1 MAKKVCILTGIFP
14 PEVGGPATFAEHFSE
29 FAATAGA
36 KVRILTYCNGKSH
49 HISQN
54 NIEVRQISRTLPL
67 PFRYFRMSLEIAK
80 SYSLGYKLIAN
91 GCFLEIGFI
100 RFLFP
105 ISYVVKIPG
114 DIVWER
120 AKNNGE
126 TTSDIDVFQEENLRL
141 GLRIMKSVFQFSII
155 RAGRVIVP
163 SKHLYTLAI
172 QWGAKPGKVEII
184 HNSISL
190 TDFPFLRQGSYDFD
204 LVSVTR
210 LVKWKGLKEV
220 IEAAAQLGLSLGL
233 VGVGPEEMNL
243 RRLSRTVGAQV
254 TFLGSI
260 GQRELSDIYSRSK
273 FFVLN
278 SNFEATSYALLE
290 ARATGLVSIA
300 NLNTGSQEVIHH
312 LEDGLLCGPELTI
325 LEAISMLKNNLVDVK
340 EFELR
345 ARKDTEE
352 RFNQSKNFQS
362 ILDVILE
369 EK

>member
-29 FAATAGA
+29 FAATSGA

-49 HISQN
+49 HSSQN
-54 NIEVRQISRTLPL
+54 NIEVRQISRKLPL
-67 PFRYFRMSLEIAK
+67 PFRYFKMSFAIAK

-100 RFLFP
+100 RWLFP
-105 ISYVVKIPG
+105 ISYIVKIPG

-120 AKNNGE
+120 ARNNGE
-126 TTSDIDVFQEENLRL
+126 TTSDIDVFQGENLRL
-141 GLRIMKSVFQFSII
+141 GLRLMKSVFQFSIK
-155 RAGRVIVP
+155 RARRVIVP
-163 SKHLYTLAI
+163 SKQLHTLAI
-172 QWGAKPGKVEII
+172 QWGAKPEKIDLI

-190 TDFPFLRQGSYDFD
+190 MDFPFLRQGSYDFD
-204 LVSVTR
+204 LVSVAR
-210 LVKWKGLKEV
+210 LVKWKGLEEV
-220 IEAAAQLGLSLGL
+220 IEVAAQLRLSLGL
-233 VGVGPEEMNL
+233 VGVGPEEKNL
-243 RRLSRTVGAQV
+243 RQLSSTVGAQV
-254 TFLGSI
+254 TFLGNIS
-260 GQRELSDIYSRSK
+260 QRELSDLYSRSK

-278 SNFEATSYALLE
+278 SKFEATSYALLE

-325 LEAISMLKNNLVDVK
+325 LEAIRMLKNSLVDLK

-345 ARKDTEE
+345 ARKDTEK

-362 ILDVILE
+362 ILGVVLE